1 MILEEIEAKLKEIDP
16 EVHYGMVTYDE
27 ETAKTKPWNYIVFN
41 RKTMKSNTNKTG
53 YSDHFEVAIVR
64 ENYIDDGLCEQ
75 VIDKME
81 EIAGMRLA
89 NTDCQYN
96 YTMKPS
102 TNKVVEL
109 LTIEFVRARK
119 VVANG

>member
-1 MILEEIEAKLKEIDP
+1 MILEDIEAKLKEIDP

-27 ETAKTKPWNYIVFN
+27 EAAKTKPWNYIVFN
-41 RKTMKSNTNKTG
+41 RKTMKASESKKS
-53 YSDHFEVAIVR
+53 YSDYFEVAIVR

-75 VIDKME
+75 VIDKML

-89 NTDCQYN
+89 GTDCQYN
-96 YTMKPS
+96 YTKKPS

-119 VVANG
+119 VVA